1 MMDEMDKDTQEL
13 LALLAPDG
21 DDTPQPASLALAQ
34 VKQQLAVQK
43 SAARDPWPGR
53 WQRLMATPG
62 RRYSV
67 AGVLA
72 LLLLAFALSFPTVRA
87 AASEFLSLFRVQNFA
102 AITISP
108 EQIAILHKVAEEG
121 LMPGKVEIFENPDQL
136 TAVNSLAEAAART
149 GMSSVRT
156 VADLG
161 EPTAVYVSAPGSG
174 RLTIDLAGSRGILEA
189 VGADPLLLPDDL
201 DGAQVDVVVF
211 AGVDQQ
217 WEDVHFLQSESPL
230 VEYPEGL
237 DTAVLGQALLEIL
250 GLDKEEAARLSQEID
265 WTSTLLLPIP
275 QDIAS
280 YHEVTVDGVSGMA
293 VSELDGRSAT
303 IIWQKDGIIYSLFGN
318 RSAEELLALTDSLN

>member
-1 MMDEMDKDTQEL
+1 
-13 LALLAPDG
+13 
-21 DDTPQPASLALAQ
+21 LAQ
-34 VKQQLAVQK
+34 VKQQLAARENAREN
-43 SAARDPWPGR
+43 AARDSWHGR
-53 WQRLMATPG
+53 WRRLMATPG
-62 RRYSV
+62 RRYSA

-72 LLLLAFALSFPTVRA
+72 LLLLACAFSFPTVRA
-87 AASEFLSLFRVQNFA
+87 TAGEFLSLFRVQNFA

-136 TAVNSLAEAAART
+136 TAVNSLSEAAARA

-156 VADLG
+156 IGELG
-161 EPTAVYVSAPGSG
+161 EPTAVYVSSPGSG
-174 RLTIDLAGSRGILEA
+174 RLTIDLAGSRAILEA

-201 DGAQVDVVVF
+201 DGAQVDVIVF

-217 WEDVHFLQSESPL
+217 WEDVHFLQSASPL

-275 QDIAS
+275 QDIAN

-303 IIWQKDGIIYSLFGN
+303 IIWQKEGVIYSLFGD